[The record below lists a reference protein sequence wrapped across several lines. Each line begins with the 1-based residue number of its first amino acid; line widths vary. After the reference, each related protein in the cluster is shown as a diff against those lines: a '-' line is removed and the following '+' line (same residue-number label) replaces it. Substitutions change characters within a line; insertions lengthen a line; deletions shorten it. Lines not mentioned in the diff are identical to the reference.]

1 MDILAIVLTIRKVKI
16 VPYKQIHWI
25 KLEKRLINDH
35 RFFLMSE
42 KAQLYY
48 VKLLML
54 CAITNNKVPRKYAIF
69 KTLLRT
75 DCNEKE
81 LDSVMSEIKNN
92 FPKVLFH
99 KDFYTIKEFKSKHN
113 WVFPR
118 NSQGTPMELVDKSK
132 NKIKKERVDRVIE
145 EYIKLRNWGTSV
157 KNNPTLLTD
166 IYKRNGK
173 AAKNLLLLANNDSM
187 AIKAINIMAEDY
199 KPKNLTWT
207 LETVIRHYPDLI
219 KPRQSSRRMPS

>member
-1 MDILAIVLTIRKVKI
+1 M
-16 VPYKQIHWI
+16 PYKQIHWI

-54 CAITNNKVPRKYAIF
+54 CAITNNKVPRKYEVCKA
-69 KTLLRT
+69 LLRT
-75 DCNEKE
+75 TCNEEE
-81 LDSVMSEIKNN
+81 LDSVMNEIKNN

-99 KDFYTIKEFKSKHN
+99 KDFYSIKEFKSKHN

-118 NSQGTPMELVDKSK
+118 NSQGTPEELVDK
-132 NKIKKERVDRVIE
+132 NKIKKERIDKIIE
-145 EYIKLRNWGTSV
+145 EYIRLRNWDTSI
-157 KNNPTLLTD
+157 KDNPSLLTD

-173 AAKNLLLLANNDSM
+173 VVKKLLLIANDDDM
-187 AIKAINIMAEDY
+187 AIKGMRTMAKEY
-199 KPKNLTWT
+199 EIKNLTWT
-207 LETVIRHYPDLI
+207 LETVIKHYPDLI
-219 KPRQSSRRMPS
+219 KANRSSRRLP